1 MFLWLIPPF
10 LQWTHKI
17 DNCTEQRLVFDEA
30 ASLYDQYRANYPPQL
45 AADLLTLANVAAG
58 DRILEIGCGTG
69 KATIHFAPYGF
80 PLLALEPGAA
90 MCAIARQKCADF
102 PNVGFRNDLFEEWSL
117 EAEAFKLI
125 YAAMA
130 LHWVD
135 PEIAFTK
142 TAAALAP
149 GGTLACIWNRPQESE
164 DALRQEIRRAYD
176 KVKHVKQPQKAHPQ
190 ALYEGQG
197 GTIERFNASRRFGTV
212 FSAEYPHSAQ
222 YSADEYI
229 KLMQTMSD
237 HRIMPEAE
245 REWLYGEIFDA
256 IERFGGVIKVDY
268 LVTLYFAR
276 RV

>member
-1 MFLWLIPPF
+1 MFFVAIPPF
-10 LQWTHKI
+10 LQWAHKM
-17 DNCTEQRLVFDEA
+17 NSTREQRLVFDEA

-102 PNVGFRNDLFEEWSL
+102 PNVGFRNDVFEEWPL

-135 PEIAFTK
+135 PAIAFTK
-142 TAAALAP
+142 TADALVP
-149 GGTLACIWNRPQESE
+149 GGALACIWNRPQERKGPLE
-164 DALRQEIRRAYD
+164 EAIQQAYA
-176 KVKHVKQPQKAHPQ
+176 KVKNVKQPRNDHPQ
-190 ALYEGQG
+190 ALYEGHG
-197 GTIERFNASRRFGTV
+197 GTAARFNASGRFGTV
-212 FSAEYPHSAQ
+212 FSAQYPHNTE
-222 YSADEYI
+222 YTADEYV

-237 HRIMPEAE
+237 HRTMPEAA
-245 REWLYGEIFDA
+245 RRQLLGEIHAA

-268 LVTLYFAR
+268 LVTLYLAR
-276 RV
+276 RL